1 MKDTP
6 LTKDEC
12 VELGYIARAHGLRG
26 ELKVVLDVH
35 DVNEYLSATYFYLSK
50 KNAPLERWGVNF
62 LRSGTA
68 KMPILSLAG
77 IQTREAAEELIG
89 STIYYPLA
97 LLPELEEGHFYYFQI
112 VGFQV
117 IDENLGKLGT
127 IKTYAEAGT
136 QDILIMH
143 YQGKEVLIPV
153 ADEVVL
159 KADLQQKLINTR
171 LPEGLLE
178 VYMGEDH

>member
-1 MKDTP
+1 M
-6 LTKDEC
+6 
-12 VELGYIARAHGLRG
+12 
-26 ELKVVLDVH
+26 
-35 DVNEYLSATYFYLSK
+35 
-50 KNAPLERWGVNF
+50 
-62 LRSGTA
+62 
-68 KMPILSLAG
+68 
-77 IQTREAAEELIG
+77 
-89 STIYYPLA
+89 
-97 LLPELEEGHFYYFQI
+97 
-112 VGFQV
+112 

-143 YQGKEVLIPV
+143 YQGEEVLIPV

-159 KADLQQKLINTR
+159 KADLQQKLIYTR